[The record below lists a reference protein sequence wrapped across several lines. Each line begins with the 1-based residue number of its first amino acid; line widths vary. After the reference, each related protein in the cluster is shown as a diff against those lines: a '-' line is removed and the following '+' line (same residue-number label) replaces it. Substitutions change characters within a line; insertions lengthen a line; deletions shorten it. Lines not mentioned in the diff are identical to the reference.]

1 MLKNNNF
8 VKQNRTSLQWTRLGP
23 EKKEKKKRPLQ
34 RKKKLKEFEKMKHDL
49 FISRS

>member
-23 EKKEKKKRPLQ
+23 EKKKKKKRPNSE
-34 RKKKLKEFEKMKHDL
+34 KKIKR
-49 FISRS
+49 I

>member
-23 EKKEKKKRPLQ
+23 EKKTKKKKVRYREKKIKR
-34 RKKKLKEFEKMKHDL
+34 
-49 FISRS
+49 I